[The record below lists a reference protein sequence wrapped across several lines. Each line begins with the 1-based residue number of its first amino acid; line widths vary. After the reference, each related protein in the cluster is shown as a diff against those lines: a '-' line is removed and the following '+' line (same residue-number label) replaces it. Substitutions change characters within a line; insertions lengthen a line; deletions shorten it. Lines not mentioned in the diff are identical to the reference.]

1 MSSPQRAP
9 RCTRARAPRYAR
21 PLRSARCARLSV
33 GAASMRHLAAA
44 HRARSPSREPQIGEC
59 AQLACR
65 GRRRVQTAP
74 SGGSKATGRRASP
87 TRPRP
92 GEPVHRARPR
102 TAAAR
107 DPRPSATL
115 SAALRP
121 PTFKRRHV
129 PANRQAGHMWRNAAK
144 PLRTCRSAAER
155 AIVRAISRSSR
166 FVKIGE
172 RWNTTRS
179 GAAAALAL
187 AKCAPRRQG
196 GPPLLTCACAG
207 ARAGPRLRVQSL
219 R

>member
-21 PLRSARCARLSV
+21 PLRSARCARPSV

-44 HRARSPSREPQIGEC
+44 HRARSPSREPRIGEC

-74 SGGSKATGRRASP
+74 SGDSKATGRRASP

-107 DPRPSATL
+107 APRPSATL

-129 PANRQAGHMWRNAAK
+129 PANRKAGHFWRNAAK
-144 PLRTCRSAAER
+144 HVETRSSAGER
-155 AIVRAISRSSR
+155 AIARAGPPPPRLMSMLGWRLAP
-166 FVKIGE
+166 
-172 RWNTTRS
+172 RS
-179 GAAAALAL
+179 GAASLAL
-187 AKCAPRRQG
+187 AKCAPRLQG
-196 GPPLLTCACAG
+196 GPP
-207 ARAGPRLRVQSL
+207 RSL
-219 R
+219 RSLGGPPWRRCAKMSF